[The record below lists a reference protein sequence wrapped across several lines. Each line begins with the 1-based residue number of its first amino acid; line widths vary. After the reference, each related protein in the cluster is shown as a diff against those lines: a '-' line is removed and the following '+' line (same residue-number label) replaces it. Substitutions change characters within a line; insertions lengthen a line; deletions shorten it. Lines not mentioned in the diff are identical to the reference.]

1 MKIIPQVLFL
11 AADKDHMKITDPKSS
26 LSSLDQPVAK
36 APKNGSQGPAPVAGP
51 SVQLSGTAA
60 KFGARFATL
69 QAELAAS
76 PEFDSARVATIKQ
89 AIRDGQLRVNPEAIA
104 DKLLASVG
112 ELLRRPH

>member
-1 MKIIPQVLFL
+1 MKINPQVLFW

-36 APKNGSQGPAPVAGP
+36 APKNGSQGPAPVEGP
-51 SVQLSGTAA
+51 SVQLNGMSG
-60 KFGARFATL
+60 KLATL
-69 QAELAAS
+69 KSELAAS
-76 PEFDSARVATIKQ
+76 PAFDSARVDAIKQ